1 MHSPLRSLSLSA
13 LGLALLVLAGCEAAE
28 QSAQKLVEE
37 TEKQAQA
44 LLDDAVGEAV
54 EQLNKQVDA
63 LQESANQALGKPAQE
78 ESAEQP
84 GAEPDAA
91 AGEGFEPGVE
101 T

>member
-13 LGLALLVLAGCEAAE
+13 LGLVLVVLAGCEAAE

-37 TEKQAQA
+37 TEQQAQA

-54 EQLNKQVDA
+54 EQLNKQVDR

-84 GAEPDAA
+84 EAEPDAA